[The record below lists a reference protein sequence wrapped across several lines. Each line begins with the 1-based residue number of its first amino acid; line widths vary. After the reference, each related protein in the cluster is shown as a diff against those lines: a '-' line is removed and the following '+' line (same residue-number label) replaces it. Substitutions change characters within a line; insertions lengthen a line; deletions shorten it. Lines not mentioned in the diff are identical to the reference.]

1 MQAPDSDLLTHLADH
16 VLRALPGDPELTYI
30 DAQKILYLTQKRLDS
45 ENRAAAALPFYWYLH
60 GPMSKAVSYTLRDAK
75 HSGVVDGRTTA
86 TGGQVYTP
94 GSADP
99 PAVDRDED
107 VVAAERA
114 VEAVVAEYDVFGE
127 LDERLREEIYV
138 DAPYEFQRYYKFEL
152 LPAVEAFVREPYYL
166 THTPEEIQF
175 RLARAEGKAPTDE
188 AFAEWRRRLSRF
200 VTLAEAY
207 LETVDESEKPVV
219 ETFERL
225 AEDVWE
231 LFAKQLR
238 IEEHDAAYA
247 DDVDGWKLEYDNSQ
261 QSLDDSLR
269 RFEATLEE
277 QFDLYDAPDGRD
289 EQSVRIPEES
299 GWGTVADSL
308 LEGSHRE

>member
-1 MQAPDSDLLTHLADH
+1 
-16 VLRALPGDPELTYI
+16 
-30 DAQKILYLTQKRLDS
+30 
-45 ENRAAAALPFYWYLH
+45 
-60 GPMSKAVSYTLRDAK
+60 MSKAVSYTLRDAK
-75 HSGVVDGRTTA
+75 HSDVVDGRTTA

-152 LPAVEAFVREPYYL
+152 LPAVKAFAREPYYL

-175 RLARAEGKAPTDE
+175 RLARVEGKAPTDE
-188 AFAEWRRRLSRF
+188 GFAEWRRRLSRF
-200 VTLAEAY
+200 VTLAETY
-207 LETVDESEKPVV
+207 LETVDESEKPMA

-289 EQSVRIPEES
+289 EQSVRASEES